1 MRTPPLPFRPL
12 LPRPAVLAGVLAAGL
27 MLTVA
32 GCGGGVTPLGPAP
45 PPPRHLGSP
54 IVLQAMRG
62 QPATA
67 AGGCPAGSVTWAA
80 SAGEGFSYKPV
91 SASPGPPSPPKATT
105 VPAVVC
111 YRAIGRP
118 VTITSAAV
126 FPVFVFR
133 PPPPPGGGAVPTQYG
148 VRIAL
153 PAAGAAALTA
163 VTTAAF
169 DAQGYLDISVSGK
182 TWLVPQVTQPFT
194 NFEIFLP
201 SRNQARRLRGLLVP
215 SG

>member
-1 MRTPPLPFRPL
+1 MRIPGRPFRPS
-12 LPRPAVLAGVLAAGL
+12 PRRPAVLAGPLAAGL
-27 MLTVA
+27 VLTVA
-32 GCGGGVTPLGPAP
+32 GCSGGVTPLGPAA

-80 SAGEGFSYKPV
+80 LPGEGFSSKPV
-91 SASPGPPSPPKATT
+91 SPSPAPPAPPTATAG
-105 VPAVVC
+105 PAVVC
-111 YRAIGRP
+111 YRKLGQP

-126 FPVFVFR
+126 SPVSVFR

-163 VTTAAF
+163 VTTTAF
-169 DAQGYLDISVSGK
+169 DARGYLDISVSGK

-194 NFEIFLP
+194 NFEIFLA
-201 SRNQARRLRGLLVP
+201 SRDQALRFRDLLVP